1 MTTNT
6 APSDHARLPDAAS
19 AKSGPMGK
27 RISAARRE
35 AGFATARDFSARLGV
50 SVWTVRAW
58 EAGKSRPR
66 YEMLP
71 TIAELTGY
79 PVAHFLG
86 ADPIPASLPHS
97 DDDEAGVYGIAPINR
112 DAEQALV
119 ALSDDAR
126 EWKLLLRLNAPAV
139 ATADQIAALHA
150 AVRALQNPDS
160 AS

>member
-1 MTTNT
+1 MTTN
-6 APSDHARLPDAAS
+6 APPTDHARA
-19 AKSGPMGK
+19 MGK
-27 RISAARRE
+27 RISEARRE
-35 AGFATARDFSARLGV
+35 AGFHTARDFSGRLGV

-71 TIAELTGY
+71 NIAELTGY

-86 ADPIPASLPHS
+86 EDPIPAPLPHAA
-97 DDDEAGVYGIAPINR
+97 DLEAGVYGIAPINR

-139 ATADQIAALHA
+139 ATADQITALHQ
-150 AVRALQNPDS
+150 AVRTMKSPS
-160 AS
+160 PVS

>member
-1 MTTNT
+1 MTTSSP
-6 APSDHARLPDAAS
+6 PSDHAGLPDEAS

-27 RISAARRE
+27 RIAAARRE
-35 AGFATARDFSARLGV
+35 AGFTTARDFAARLGV

-71 TIAELTGY
+71 TIAQLTGY

-86 ADPIPASLPHS
+86 EKPTPAPLPHS

-126 EWKLLLRLNAPAV
+126 EWKLLLRLNTPAV
-139 ATADQIAALHA
+139 ATAHQITALHT
-150 AVRALQNPDS
+150 AVRTLQNLDS
-160 AS
+160 AP